1 MMRHIVSTYISH
13 FRNELLAT
21 DLALVKFLIDSEQL
35 VLLGVLLGRVSARM
49 PLTDLDLD
57 FLETIVLKC
66 R

>member
-1 MMRHIVSTYISH
+1 MMTHSLSTYISH
-13 FRNELLAT
+13 FRDELLVA
-21 DLALVKFLIDSEQL
+21 DLALVKFLIGSEQL
-35 VLLGVLLGRVSARM
+35 VLLGVLLGRVRARM